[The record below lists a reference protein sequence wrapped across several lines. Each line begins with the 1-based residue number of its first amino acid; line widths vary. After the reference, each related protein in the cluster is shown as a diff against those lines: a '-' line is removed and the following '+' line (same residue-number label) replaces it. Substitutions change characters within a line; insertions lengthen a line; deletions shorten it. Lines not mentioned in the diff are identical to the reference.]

1 MTLLCGPRCAV
12 YLPGPVSNKPLFSQS
27 FQMVIAEGR
36 LAILTGAMRAEP
48 VTTVVTDRL
57 RPAQNKTNPFE
68 GGLSVDTPRS
78 QHWRTAWLSC
88 CSLLLGKHTH
98 VDTRMHVHAHT
109 HSYPK
114 HVCLLRG
121 FLHCFIFLFA
131 KAILR
136 GRLGGAQPCPPLHQW
151 EKLDGFLLQKEDQAL
166 CFSSGFHRKLQ
177 RTRLDQNV
185 LCFYFSFQDENFV
198 FEEFAR
204 QNLKDAG
211 EYKEEKTEQE
221 AAMDE

>member
-1 MTLLCGPRCAV
+1 M
-12 YLPGPVSNKPLFSQS
+12 YLPGPLSNKPLFSQS
-27 FQMVIAEGR
+27 FRMVIAEGR
-36 LAILTGAMRAEP
+36 LAILTGTMRAEP
-48 VTTVVTDRL
+48 ATTVVTDRL

-78 QHWRTAWLSC
+78 QPWRTAWLSC
-88 CSLLLGKHTH
+88 CSLLSGQTHTCGH
-98 VDTRMHVHAHT
+98 TYACARTHT
-109 HSYPK
+109 HSYPR

-131 KAILR
+131 KAILC
-136 GRLGGAQPCPPLHQW
+136 GRLGGGQPCPPLHQW
-151 EKLDGFLLQKEDQAL
+151 EKLDGFLLQKEDQGL
-166 CFSSGFHRKLQ
+166 CFPSGFHRKLQ
-177 RTRLDQNV
+177 RTCLDQNV